1 MRDTTESYERDCR
14 RPGRFTWVSPSSL
27 PFTLTDDACFGNR
40 TARAKRR
47 GWVEPFSPNSF
58 RDVVEKGLVSD
69 AEARELYHIF
79 FSGCHLFIPLFD
91 ASYDTYEALKER
103 SPWCFNAVLAVAS
116 KIRAGN
122 GPPSVTF
129 YKCLEEAQGIA
140 RSTLFGPVVRKEA
153 VQAMLLLAAWSTN
166 GWLPC
171 GHALRMGLDLELHLA
186 LERLADSGPKRRSEE
201 EERHLVVSA
210 RTWLCIYWFDHQC
223 VYVLQGISRSR
234 RLTGARRMSLGTGRP
249 ILLKDESSI
258 RRCRTLLTH
267 PMTSPSDLRLI
278 AQIELIAQKSEWLV
292 PCGPARWT
300 NCVPSPHLRDALP
313 GEREDQPCHS
323 IFHPPCQCCPR

>member
-1 MRDTTESYERDCR
+1 MRLWRHGRDLR
-14 RPGRFTWVSPSSL
+14 TRLPLFRPFHTRKPTHSQTHYNN
-27 PFTLTDDACFGNR
+27 FTLIDDACAGNR
-40 TARAKRR
+40 TARAKKRK
-47 GWVEPFSPNSF
+47 WVEPVSPHSF
-58 RDVVEKGLVSD
+58 RHVVEKSLVSD

-91 ASYDTYEALKER
+91 PSYDTYEALKER
-103 SPWCFNAVLAVAS
+103 SPWCFGAILAVAS

-140 RSTLFGPVVRKEA
+140 RSTLFGPAVSKEA

-171 GHALRMGLDLELHLA
+171 GHALRMGIDLGLHLA
-186 LERLADSGPKRRSEE
+186 LEKLADSGAKRRSEE

-223 VYVLQGISRSR
+223 VLRGPWDVEVVLTNG
-234 RLTGARRMSLGTGRP
+234 GRRMSLGTGRP
-249 ILLKDESSI
+249 ILLRDENSI
-258 RRCRTLLTH
+258 RHCRTLLTH

-278 AQIELIAQKSEWLV
+278 AQIELIAQKSEWLAC

-300 NCVPSPHLRDALP
+300 NGAPSPHL
-313 GEREDQPCHS
+313 
-323 IFHPPCQCCPR
+323 